1 MSESWQESMIKFL
14 TRDDGTFDRDRLQ
27 MLADDLKTEAEEGYA
42 RTIEQTRTPE
52 QELELAQKRARLMR
66 GSVKTLPS
74 DCLSRA
80 PKCKKPIPMRMASVS
95 GCLVASSA
103 SQRVN

>member
-52 QELELAQKRARLMR
+52 QELELAQEGEINERFGQK
-66 GSVKTLPS
+66 LPS
-74 DCLSRA
+74 DCKAGR
-80 PKCKKPIPMRMASVS
+80 R
-95 GCLVASSA
+95 SA
-103 SQRVN
+103 KANTDAYGQRVGMLGSEQRKSAVN